1 LRSKILNYSALQI
14 EKLKTREGILDF
26 LNLSVPVL
34 MGIFI
39 FFNPFPHTTAIKE
52 IGFYSSFFI
61 VLILIYFKKI
71 DFSFKSPLTLPFAL
85 FTAWVFIGLFF
96 ALDKEGS
103 IGDFRAHLLNYLVF
117 YYILINFFNS
127 PKRLVGLSWVI
138 IISATIFSIGEIYYF
153 YFMLGNSFSTK
164 LLPGLNEIAVNQIGF
179 ITVTATIFSLYYIV
193 TTGTIFSL
201 YHIITPG
208 TLYVKIISF
217 IWLFPLCFLSVLT
230 QTRSTA
236 LALFLPAILLCKNK
250 KIMVVW
256 LGIISIVVAM
266 TPVGNRFIH
275 INPITDLRLDINY
288 TTLEIIKDFP
298 IIGIGFGMETYGNRK
313 CINLNEYNKKVPV
326 KYRQKSIHIFP
337 HSILFSIA
345 VRTGL
350 VGFALF
356 LYILFMSF
364 KTCWNC
370 IRHGKDDFIRRWGLC
385 VASVL
390 VAVIVIGIFEA
401 WSRHVQEV
409 VLYTALAMMTIVWK
423 LDHVETKKSAGIG

>member
-1 LRSKILNYSALQI
+1 
-14 EKLKTREGILDF
+14 
-26 LNLSVPVL
+26 

-52 IGFYSSFFI
+52 ICFYGSVTI
-61 VLILIYFKKI
+61 VIILICFKKI
-71 DFSFKSPLTLPFAL
+71 DFCFKSPLTLPFAL
-85 FTAWVFIGLFF
+85 FVIWVFIGLFF

-103 IGDFRAHLLNYLVF
+103 IHDFRAHLLNYLVF
-117 YYILINFFNS
+117 YYILINSFNS
-127 PKRLVGLSWVI
+127 RKRLVGLSWVI

-179 ITVTATIFSLYYIV
+179 ITVTAIIFSLHYII
-193 TTGTIFSL
+193 TTGR
-201 YHIITPG
+201 
-208 TLYVKIISF
+208 LYVKTISF
-217 IWLFPLCFLSVLT
+217 VCLFPLCILSVLT

-236 LALFLPAILLCKNK
+236 LALFLSVIILCSKNK
-250 KIMVVW
+250 KLLGACLAIILVV
-256 LGIISIVVAM
+256 VTM

-275 INPITDLRLDINY
+275 INPITDLRLDINC

-370 IRHGKDDFIRRWGLC
+370 IRHGKNDFIRRWGLC

-409 VLYTALAMMTIVWK
+409 VIYTAFAMMTIVWK
-423 LDHVETKKSAGIG
+423 LDNTSVEDSTGTD

>member
-1 LRSKILNYSALQI
+1 MDTTTETTPQLNEQNTRDQIFKI
-14 EKLKTREGILDF
+14 
-26 LNLSVPVL
+26 LNLSVPAL

-39 FFNPFPHTTAIKE
+39 FLNPFPHTTAIKE
-52 IGFYSSFFI
+52 ICFYSSFLI
-61 VLILIYFKKI
+61 VLLLIYFKKI

-85 FTAWVFIGLFF
+85 FVAWVFIGLFF
-96 ALDKEGS
+96 ALDKGNS
-103 IGDFRAHLLNYLVF
+103 IHDFRTHLLKYMVL

-127 PKRLVGLSWVI
+127 RKRLIGLSWAI

-164 LLPGLNEIAVNQIGF
+164 LLPGLDEIAVNQIGF
-179 ITVTATIFSLYYIV
+179 ITVTAA
-193 TTGTIFSL
+193 IFSL

-208 TLYVKIISF
+208 TLYVRIISF
-217 IWLFPLCFLSVLT
+217 VCLFPLCFLSVLT

-236 LALFLPAILLCKNK
+236 LALFLSAIILCFKNK
-250 KIMVVW
+250 KIMVVC
-256 LGIISIVVAM
+256 LGIILIAICIS
-266 TPVGNRFIH
+266 PLKNRFIH
-275 INPITDLRLDINY
+275 INPITDLRLDINR

-313 CINLNEYNKKVPV
+313 YINLNEYNKKVPV

-385 VASVL
+385 VASML

-401 WSRHVQEV
+401 WSRHIQEV
-409 VLYTALAMMTIVWK
+409 VLYTTLAMMTVVWK
-423 LDHVETKKSAGIG
+423 LNNASPEDSTGTD

>member
-1 LRSKILNYSALQI
+1 
-14 EKLKTREGILDF
+14 
-26 LNLSVPVL
+26 

-39 FFNPFPHTTAIKE
+39 FLNPFPHTTAIKE
-52 IGFYSSFFI
+52 ICFYSSFLI
-61 VLILIYFKKI
+61 VLLLIYFKKI

-85 FTAWVFIGLFF
+85 FVAWVFIGLFF
-96 ALDKEGS
+96 ALDKGNS
-103 IGDFRAHLLNYLVF
+103 IHDFRTHLLKYMVL

-127 PKRLVGLSWVI
+127 RKRLIGLSWAI

-164 LLPGLNEIAVNQIGF
+164 LLPGLDEIAVNQIGF
-179 ITVTATIFSLYYIV
+179 ITVTAA
-193 TTGTIFSL
+193 IFSL

-208 TLYVKIISF
+208 TLYVRIISF
-217 IWLFPLCFLSVLT
+217 VCLFPLCFLSVLT

-236 LALFLPAILLCKNK
+236 LALFLSAIILCFKNK
-250 KIMVVW
+250 KIMVVC
-256 LGIISIVVAM
+256 LGIILIAICIS
-266 TPVGNRFIH
+266 PLKNRFIH
-275 INPITDLRLDINY
+275 INPITDLRLDINR

-313 CINLNEYNKKVPV
+313 YINLNEYNKKVPV

-385 VASVL
+385 VASML

-401 WSRHVQEV
+401 WSRHIQEV
-409 VLYTALAMMTIVWK
+409 VLYTTLAMMTVVWK
-423 LDHVETKKSAGIG
+423 LNNASPEDSTGTD